1 MQRAASAPNDGLKE
15 AGPPVELIGF
25 IVFGLVVGVIARL
38 IVPGKQRLGVGVTL
52 LVGVA
57 GSIVG
62 GVIAHEI
69 GTGDLWELNFLGS
82 VIAIVTAAGRPPI
95 APPTT
100 PAGCAGPPRP
110 RSPWCCAARARGPT
124 RPSA

>member
-1 MQRAASAPNDGLKE
+1 
-15 AGPPVELIGF
+15 VELIGF

-82 VIAIVTAAGRPPI
+82 VIAIATAALLIALLDPPHGR
-95 APPTT
+95 
-100 PAGCAGPPRP
+100 RRYSRRR
-110 RSPWCCAARARGPT
+110 RSRGWS
-124 RPSA
+124 RSRSRSRL